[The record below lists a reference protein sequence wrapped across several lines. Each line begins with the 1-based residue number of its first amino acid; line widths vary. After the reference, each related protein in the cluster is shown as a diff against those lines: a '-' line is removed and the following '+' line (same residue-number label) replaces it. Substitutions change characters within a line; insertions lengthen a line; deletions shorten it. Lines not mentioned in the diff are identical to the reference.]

1 MNTVTARDFI
11 RKQDKVYAL
20 SRNFFAIY
28 DVLTDPDKSFRD
40 IGRIIGC
47 DAGFSARLLKIV
59 NSPFYGFERKIE
71 SLDHAIAL
79 VGTESLAD
87 LLFAMSVIQTF
98 RGVPHDL
105 FNEDQFWRHSVA
117 CGVLAKRLA
126 MRMGRDRPGRY
137 YLVGVLHDMGRILL
151 CVREPTAVSAILT
164 QQAAEGQNL
173 CKLEREQFGFDHAE
187 LGAVLFETWKLP
199 PMHVEVTRYHHRPE
213 EAGEYREDARILAM
227 ADHLCHAME
236 FSPDMESGNRTLPDS
251 YWANLDLIPEMIP
264 SLKKQVQPEFESLLD
279 LVV

>member
-11 RKQDKVYAL
+11 RKQDRVYAL

-28 DVLTDPDKSFRD
+28 DALTDPDKSFRD

-59 NSPFYGFERKIE
+59 NSPFFGFERKIE

-79 VGTESLAD
+79 VGTEPLAD
-87 LLFAMSVIQTF
+87 LLFSMSVIQNF

-126 MRMGRDRPGRY
+126 MRMGCDRPGRF
-137 YLVGVLHDMGRILL
+137 YLVGLLHDMGRILL
-151 CVREPTAVSAILT
+151 CVREPSAVSAILT
-164 QQAAEGQNL
+164 QQAAEGQDL
-173 CKLEREQFGFDHAE
+173 CLLEREQFGFDHAE

-199 PMHVEVTRYHHRPE
+199 PMHAEATRYHHRPE
-213 EAGEYREDARILAM
+213 EAGEYRDDARIVAM
-227 ADHLCHAME
+227 ADYLCHEME
-236 FSPDMESGNRTLPDS
+236 FSPDMESGNRRVPDE
-251 YWANLDLIPEMIP
+251 YWVHLDLIPEMVP
-264 SLKKQVQPEFESLLD
+264 SIKKQVQPEFDFLLE